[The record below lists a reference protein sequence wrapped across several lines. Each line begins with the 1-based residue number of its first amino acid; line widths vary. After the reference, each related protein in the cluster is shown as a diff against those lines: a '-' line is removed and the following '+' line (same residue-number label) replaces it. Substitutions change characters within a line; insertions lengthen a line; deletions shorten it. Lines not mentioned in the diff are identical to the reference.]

1 MAHFS
6 FTSLLKKTSA
16 YEKDGNNKHFS
27 DYGDQIVSDALGA
40 HSLLMSTCVS
50 ELRSKSIKSQ
60 NKKNISETLGTLS
73 KISLSNKFPA
83 TQADLAEARTV
94 IGSMKGKLDN
104 VIATVATLTSKL
116 DNSKTNNPQV
126 ILML

>member
-60 NKKNISETLGTLS
+60 NKKKYFRNIRDI
-73 KISLSNKFPA
+73 K
-83 TQADLAEARTV
+83 
-94 IGSMKGKLDN
+94 
-104 VIATVATLTSKL
+104 
-116 DNSKTNNPQV
+116 
-126 ILML
+126 

>member
-27 DYGDQIVSDALGA
+27 DYGDQIVSDALGT

-60 NKKNISETLGTLS
+60 NKKKYFRNIRDI
-73 KISLSNKFPA
+73 K
-83 TQADLAEARTV
+83 
-94 IGSMKGKLDN
+94 
-104 VIATVATLTSKL
+104 
-116 DNSKTNNPQV
+116 
-126 ILML
+126 